1 MASLANAM
9 AFCMTNCTIPLK
21 TPKNHHHYHCSP
33 SWVPKCQVKML
44 QSWYLN
50 LCQAEPLSQAGSTCQ
65 SSNTKENAI
74 QLLLSL
80 NPRNPNVCTLPAWW
94 YHCHLPGFMEHH
106 PWLGSVSKLCKICLI
121 CTTVVYSLNQLHF
134 HVATGSIFGSL

>member
-1 MASLANAM
+1 MASLANTM

-80 NPRNPNVCTLPAWW
+80 NPRNPAKLGILIPLSFSKSIVYMQEVCPYLG
-94 YHCHLPGFMEHH
+94 HHLHGFMEHILD
-106 PWLGSVSKLCKICLI
+106 WAVSANCAKFASYALL
-121 CTTVVYSLNQLHF
+121 
-134 HVATGSIFGSL
+134 